1 MNVKVPV
8 LFNGNCFPKTND
20 FSWLRPLQAVTYA
33 VKVVVSKK
41 WCKIDTF
48 LLHTNGKYHM
58 AYRFVLFAMTFDDL
72 GGHSRVAGLVKCN
85 LKKICGHFAFQ
96 LMQCVVRSLG
106 DSRAPCYYNALGGR
120 TQYCDE
126 RVYCMSVCLCTG
138 ISQELSELHNRTL
151 PILCLLPVVYS
162 DWVIFWQLCYTL
174 CTSGFVNDAIFAL
187 SRPEKCNVSGASAQS
202 DSPVIT

>member
-106 DSRAPCYYNALGGR
+106 DSRAPCYYNALG
-120 TQYCDE
+120 
-126 RVYCMSVCLCTG
+126 VMSVSTVCLCVFALAYLRNCQNCTTELYQFCVCYLWYIVTG
-138 ISQELSELHNRTL
+138 SFSGSFAIR
-151 PILCLLPVVYS
+151 CVLPV
-162 DWVIFWQLCYTL
+162 L
-174 CTSGFVNDAIFAL
+174 
-187 SRPEKCNVSGASAQS
+187 
-202 DSPVIT
+202 